1 MIVALCRVFVC
12 LAIGDLLARISP
24 WAFPGPVLGFLLLF
38 VDLCRMG
45 AVPEALGTIADRM
58 LQAFGL
64 FFVPAGVGVVAYT
77 QNIRA
82 DYLAITLALLVGTL
96 VTIAVTAVGATCLVG
111 LMTNLRSKAS
121 WTRKQRQPG

>member
-12 LAIGDLLARISP
+12 LATGEVLARLSP
-24 WAFPGPVLGFLLLF
+24 WAFPGPVLGFLVLF
-38 VDLCRMG
+38 VDLCWMG
-45 AVPEALGTIADRM
+45 AVPEALGTVADRM

-64 FFVPAGVGVVAYT
+64 FFVPAGVGVVAYQ

-82 DYLAITLALLVGTL
+82 DYLAITLALLFGTL
-96 VTIAVTAVGATCLVG
+96 VTIAATAVGAACLVG
-111 LMTNLRSKAS
+111 LTARLRSRAS